1 MSSQRYKRPKENI
14 IVSAPDKTIIIVVSF
29 LVVIGLMAV
38 FSAGAPKSVMQGE
51 DPGSF
56 VLKQSIWLVLG
67 IIGAKFFAN
76 YDYKNLKFITLIF
89 TWIVV
94 ALLAAVHFTDL
105 GQTVNEARRWLVI
118 GPIQFQPS
126 ELAKPAVVLL
136 LATAFEKNAYFW
148 DVSKLQYYIPIL
160 IMVGFTFKQ
169 PNLSMVILL
178 LATSLMLY
186 ISAGG
191 KLKGLIM
198 GMGAC
203 GFAVVPFVYDK
214 IMKPYQLTRIKIW
227 LNPEADEHGAGYNI
241 IQSLVAFSAGGFAG
255 VGFGNSKQK
264 LAWLP
269 EGHTDFIFSVIAE
282 EFGFIGC
289 VLIIGLFWMLVYR
302 GFTIASRCHDMFG
315 KLLAVGI
322 TFSIGI
328 QAFINISVAS
338 SFFPAT
344 GITLPFISY
353 GGSSLMVSLCMIGI
367 LLNISKKRVRRIWE
381 DVVPEKQY
389 R

>member
-1 MSSQRYKRPKENI
+1 MSAQRYRHPKENI
-14 IVSAPDKTIIIVVSF
+14 IISAPDKTIIVIVSF

-38 FSAGAPKSVMQGE
+38 FSAGAPKSIMQGE
-51 DPGSF
+51 DPGMF
-56 VLKQSIWLVLG
+56 VFKQSVWLVLG
-67 IIGAKFFAN
+67 IIGAKFFTKW
-76 YDYKNLKFITLIF
+76 DYRNLKPLAMFAA
-89 TWIVV
+89 WGVV
-94 ALLAAVHFTDL
+94 GMLAMVHFTEL

-118 GPIQFQPS
+118 GPLQFQPS
-126 ELAKPAVVLL
+126 ELAKPVIVLL
-136 LATAFEKNAYFW
+136 LAVAFERNAYFW
-148 DVSKLQYYIPIL
+148 DSAKFKYYVPIL
-160 IMVGFTFKQ
+160 IMIAFTYKQ

-178 LATSLMLY
+178 FATSLILY
-186 ISAGG
+186 IAAGG
-191 KLKGLIM
+191 RLKGLIM
-198 GMGAC
+198 GAGLCAFTVLPM
-203 GFAVVPFVYDK
+203 VYDK
-214 IMKPYQLTRIKIW
+214 IMKPYQLTRIRIW
-227 LNPEADEHGAGYNI
+227 LNPEADEHGAGYNV

-289 VLIIGLFWMLVYR
+289 VLIIGLFWMLVYK
-302 GFTIASRCHDMFG
+302 GLTIASRCHDMFG
-315 KLLAVGI
+315 KLLAIGI
-322 TFSIGI
+322 VFSIGV

-367 LLNISKKRVRRIWE
+367 LLNISKKRVRRIRE
-381 DVVPEKQY
+381 NAEKPYQ
-389 R
+389 